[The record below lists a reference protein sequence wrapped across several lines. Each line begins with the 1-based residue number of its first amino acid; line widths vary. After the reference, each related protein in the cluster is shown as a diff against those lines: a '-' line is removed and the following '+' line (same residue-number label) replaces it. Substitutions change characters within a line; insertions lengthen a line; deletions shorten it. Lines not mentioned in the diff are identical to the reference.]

1 MRIFAKHTFVFVLQ
15 WRPRCGWWTG
25 RVLTRAAWRF
35 STNAA
40 GGRCVTTPGTRRTG
54 TWCAGCWD
62 TEGPLMSTRPGASD
76 SVRDAHHARRRVLE
90 GSVAILEN
98 KERVT
103 IQQEMKKEHQ
113 IFPGWSSLSGVML
126 SVPYDAAGI
135 NIKVLWG
142 KSCEPD
148 VVKKSL
154 RGRIRLPLSLHDTSL
169 SLRPGRL
176 VTSESGKSRGKPAFV
191 PGAELQTTAVTN
203 STAALNLKRII
214 WDLNLCFQDESFT
227 FFLFQSHFTLCKQTK
242 PRSLNHTNPCEMLRL
257 FSKRSLGGT
266 LRSHATQRLFVWKC

>member
-62 TEGPLMSTRPGASD
+62 TEGPLMSTRPDASD
-76 SVRDAHHARRRVLE
+76 SVRDAHHARRALE
-90 GSVAILEN
+90 GSVAMLEN
-98 KERVT
+98 KERVK
-103 IQQEMKKEHQ
+103 IQQEMKKEYQ

-154 RGRIRLPLSLHDTSL
+154 RGRIHLPLSLSL
-169 SLRPGRL
+169 STIHHSASVQDDLLPVSL
-176 VTSESGKSRGKPAFV
+176 ENRGGNP
-191 PGAELQTTAVTN
+191 L
-203 STAALNLKRII
+203 
-214 WDLNLCFQDESFT
+214 
-227 FFLFQSHFTLCKQTK
+227 LFQGPSSRQQQWLTA
-242 PRSLNHTNPCEMLRL
+242 RL
-257 FSKRSLGGT
+257 HSI
-266 LRSHATQRLFVWKC
+266 